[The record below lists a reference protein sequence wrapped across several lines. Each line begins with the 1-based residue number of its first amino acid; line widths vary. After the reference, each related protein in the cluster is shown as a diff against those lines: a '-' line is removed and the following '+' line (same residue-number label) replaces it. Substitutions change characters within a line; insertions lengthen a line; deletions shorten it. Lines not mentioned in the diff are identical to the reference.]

1 MTTTESISRLSPL
14 HSLHGL
20 LGADFTDVA
29 GWQMVERYGD
39 IEVEVRAVTE
49 SAGVCD
55 MTGRTAVRVKSLD
68 LDAVLGSA
76 RVPKIGSVVPD
87 GDLVIARL
95 TAEEVLVLGPPTA
108 VDDWQAA
115 VGVESDGE
123 PSRQVTNVT
132 SGMTALR
139 IAGPRARDV
148 IASLTSLDVRERSM
162 PDGSC
167 SQAAFAEVHGTL
179 LRLDIDGAA
188 AFELYVAREFGV
200 YVWEVVLESL
210 GHDGV
215 VVFGN
220 KTLRQL
226 ERGQ

>member
-1 MTTTESISRLSPL
+1 MTTSTSISRLSPL
-14 HSLHGL
+14 HSLHVQH
-20 LGADFTDVA
+20 GAVFTEVS
-29 GWQMVERYGD
+29 GWQMVEGYGA
-39 IEVEVRAVTE
+39 VEDEIRAVSE

-55 MTGRTAVRVKSLD
+55 MTGRTSVRVKSLD
-68 LDAVLGSA
+68 LDAVLGSS
-76 RVPKIGSVVPD
+76 RVAEVGSVVRD
-87 GDLVIARL
+87 DDLVIARL
-95 TAEEVLVLGPPTA
+95 TAEEVLVLGPPT
-108 VDDWQAA
+108 DIDGWQAL

-132 SGMTALR
+132 SGLTSLR

-162 PDGSC
+162 QDGAC
-167 SQAAFAEVHGTL
+167 AQAAFAEVHGTL
-179 LRLDIDGAA
+179 LRRDIAGAT
-188 AFELYVAREFGV
+188 AFALYVACEFGV

-215 VVFGN
+215 VAFGN
-220 KTLRQL
+220 ETLRRL